1 MKQDSLFNVRPKIA
15 QDCDKFRFL
24 TVNIEKE
31 SNTIINSLNS
41 NKETEPDDVLM
52 KIIKEDNYIIH
63 GDIEWNRYLEGAKS
77 SLGNPCC
84 K

>member
-1 MKQDSLFNVRPKIA
+1 MKQDSRFHVRPKIA
-15 QDCDKFRFL
+15 LDCDKFRFL
-24 TVNIEKE
+24 TLNIEKE

-63 GDIEWNRYLEGAKS
+63 RDIE
-77 SLGNPCC
+77 
-84 K
+84 

>member
-1 MKQDSLFNVRPKIA
+1 MKQDSLFNVRPKIVL
-15 QDCDKFRFL
+15 DCDKFRFL

-63 GDIEWNRYLEGAKS
+63 RDIEWNRYLEGAKS